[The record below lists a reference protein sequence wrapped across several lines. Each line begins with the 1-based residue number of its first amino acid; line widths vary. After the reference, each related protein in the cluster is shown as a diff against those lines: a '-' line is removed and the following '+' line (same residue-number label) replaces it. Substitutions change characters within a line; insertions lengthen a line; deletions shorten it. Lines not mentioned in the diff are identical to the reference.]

1 MTNFHKILWQLEAP
15 CAKPSASD
23 PIPAIEEVGRY
34 LEQAEARAK
43 SVKELAKELAEDKTA
58 PRSSQDP
65 EHQQQ
70 QQQQQLQ
77 RQQQEQ
83 EQAPQQLQE
92 EAASQVEVVT
102 EEEAAAKTA
111 AMDSSLQTFRPPPL
125 PQQQQQQ
132 HVQTSRQQQPEVQLQ
147 QEQIQYV
154 DNDCCQVAVTT
165 NAPMDSATIKKTTA
179 ASRSKTD
186 TMKSAAHQFS
196 TLERNMAEVAEQ
208 NRRSERELQA
218 RNNATLDRRS
228 HYGGAASC
236 DTCDA
241 PLTPASLAGIDHR
254 DLEHRPLTRSVTRA
268 TVYDE
273 PPEK

>member
-1 MTNFHKILWQLEAP
+1 MCSSWLTTTSP
-15 CAKPSASD
+15 PSLHASS
-23 PIPAIEEVGRY
+23 
-34 LEQAEARAK
+34 K
-43 SVKELAKELAEDKTA
+43 
-58 PRSSQDP
+58 
-65 EHQQQ
+65 
-70 QQQQQLQ
+70 
-77 RQQQEQ
+77 
-83 EQAPQQLQE
+83 
-92 EAASQVEVVT
+92 
-102 EEEAAAKTA
+102 
-111 AMDSSLQTFRPPPL
+111 FRPPPL
-125 PQQQQQQ
+125 PQQ
-132 HVQTSRQQQPEVQLQ
+132 TSSRQHQPEIQQQ

-165 NAPMDSATIKKTTA
+165 NATIDSATIKKTTA
-179 ASRSKTD
+179 GTMSRAKTD

-208 NRRSERELQA
+208 NRRSERELRANQA
-218 RNNATLDRRS
+218 TMDRRS
-228 HYGGAASC
+228 HYGGGPSC

>member
-1 MTNFHKILWQLEAP
+1 MVVKVEAP
-15 CAKPSASD
+15 CINKPSASD

-43 SVKELAKELAEDKTA
+43 SVKELAKELADDKA
-58 PRSSQDP
+58 ASRSTQDP
-65 EHQQQ
+65 EQRHQDKEQPPIAPPPPP
-70 QQQQQLQ
+70 LPP
-77 RQQQEQ
+77 QQQE
-83 EQAPQQLQE
+83 
-92 EAASQVEVVT
+92 EANVEAGATAVAESKSVT
-102 EEEAAAKTA
+102 
-111 AMDSSLQTFRPPPL
+111 MDSSLQTFRPPPPL
-125 PQQQQQQ
+125 PQQ
-132 HVQTSRQQQPEVQLQ
+132 TSSRQHQPEIQLQ

-165 NAPMDSATIKKTTA
+165 NATMDSATIKKTTA
-179 ASRSKTD
+179 GTMSRAKTD

-208 NRRSERELQA
+208 NRRSERELRANQA
-218 RNNATLDRRS
+218 TMDRRS
-228 HYGGAASC
+228 HYGGGPSC